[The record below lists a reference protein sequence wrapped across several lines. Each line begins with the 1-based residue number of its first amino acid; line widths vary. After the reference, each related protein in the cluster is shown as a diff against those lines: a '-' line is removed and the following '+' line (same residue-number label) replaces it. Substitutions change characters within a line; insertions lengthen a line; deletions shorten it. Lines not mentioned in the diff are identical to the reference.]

1 LKLLLDTHA
10 LLWGLADD
18 NRLGPRTRGL
28 IVDRGNQV
36 LVSIVSLWEI
46 AVKIRIGKLEGNV
59 SAIAKAAVD
68 GGMELLGISV
78 THLTTL
84 RRLPSH
90 HRDPFDHLLIA
101 QAISED
107 ATFVSDDRHVSRY
120 DVRRLSCSATS

>member
-10 LLWGLADD
+10 LLWGLSGDD
-18 NRLGPRTRGL
+18 RLGPKARDL
-28 IVDRGNQV
+28 IVDPGNQV

-46 AVKIRIGKLEGNV
+46 AVKVRIAKLEGNV
-59 SAIAKAAVD
+59 AEIAKAMAD
-68 GGMELLGISV
+68 AGMDLLGISV
-78 THLTTL
+78 AHLTTL

-107 ATFVSDDRHVSRY
+107 ATFISDDRHVSGY
-120 DVRRLSCSATS
+120 GVRHLACSSRS